1 MLNFSKL
8 LPVFLPRWQ
17 LVDVGRGGITLLTR
31 EAGSLALH
39 FRFMI
44 VLWLVLFLLSLLD
57 VTVLVN
63 LLVDVNG
70 SFGLF
75 TYWPVL
81 MLTTTSA
88 LPLISKSLLSTASTS
103 QP

>member
-1 MLNFSKL
+1 
-8 LPVFLPRWQ
+8 
-17 LVDVGRGGITLLTR
+17 
-31 EAGSLALH
+31 
-39 FRFMI
+39 
-44 VLWLVLFLLSLLD
+44 
-57 VTVLVN
+57 
-63 LLVDVNG
+63 
-70 SFGLF
+70 LF